1 MPRKYTKITP
11 EIVKKVYE
19 YLNDPR
25 GFKKIEIARLVG
37 ISENSLKRIIQGAYD
52 QPSEQQNTE
61 TQVVDSSQASQG
73 DRTITEIPFERLEHL
88 IKCECFIE
96 EMFTVAILSDKDDT
110 ALYFPRGHMNNMCD
124 RYFPDKK
131 AEKLRYLMYD
141 TNA

>member
-11 EIVKKVYE
+11 EIIEKVKK
-19 YLNDPR
+19 YLADDR
-25 GFKKIEIARLVG
+25 GFSKVEVARLVG
-37 ISENSLKRIIQGAYD
+37 ISEHSVQRIVQGYYD
-52 QPSEQQNTE
+52 QSVE
-61 TQVVDSSQASQG
+61 TQQADSNQDSEAK
-73 DRTITEIPFERLEHL
+73 TITEIPFERLEHL

-96 EMFTVAILSDKDDT
+96 EMFSVALMSDKDDT
-110 ALYFPRGHMNNMCD
+110 ALYFPRGFMNNMCD

>member
-11 EIVKKVYE
+11 QIIEKVRK
-19 YLNDPR
+19 YLADDR
-25 GFKKIEIARLVG
+25 GFNKIEVARLVG
-37 ISENSLKRIIQGAYD
+37 ISEHSVQRIVQGYYD
-52 QPSEQQNTE
+52 QPVENTA
-61 TQVVDSSQASQG
+61 TQAVDSNQDSEAK
-73 DRTITEIPFERLEHL
+73 TITEIPFERLEHL

>member
-11 EIVKKVYE
+11 QIIEKVRK
-19 YLNDPR
+19 YLADDR
-25 GFKKIEIARLVG
+25 GFSKIEVARLVG
-37 ISENSLKRIIQGAYD
+37 ISEHSVQRIVQGYYD
-52 QPSEQQNTE
+52 QPVEQQNTE
-61 TQVVDSSQASQG
+61 TQAVDSNQDSEAK
-73 DRTITEIPFERLEHL
+73 TITEIPFERLEHL

-96 EMFTVAILSDKDDT
+96 EMFTVAMLSDKDDT

-131 AEKLRYLMYD
+131 AEKLRYLIYD

>member
-11 EIVKKVYE
+11 EIIEKVNK
-19 YLNDPR
+19 YLADDR
-25 GFKKIEIARLVG
+25 GFSKIEVARLVG
-37 ISENSLKRIIQGAYD
+37 ISEHSVQRIVQGHYD
-52 QPSEQQNTE
+52 QPVEKQNTA
-61 TQVVDSSQASQG
+61 TQQADSNQDSEAK
-73 DRTITEIPFERLEHL
+73 TITEIPFERLEHL

-96 EMFTVAILSDKDDT
+96 EMFTVAMLSDKDDT
-110 ALYFPRGHMNNMCD
+110 ALYFPRGFMNNMCD